1 VRRLYRI
8 YYNTFDESLHEQVKT
23 RLAEKYQAEV
33 VDHKSIVHPDFRF
46 VELYVDRPG
55 LEEEIRD
62 LVRSIV
68 GSLYVKVDWID
79 TSR

>member
-1 VRRLYRI
+1 VRKLYRI
-8 YYNTFDESLHEQVKT
+8 YYNTFDDDLHEKVKELL
-23 RLAEKYQAEV
+23 REKYRAEV

-46 VELYVDRPG
+46 IELYLDQPG

-62 LVRSIV
+62 TIRSII
-68 GSLYVKVDWID
+68 GSMYVKVDWID